1 MTVLQTERLL
11 LRPWEERDAGTL
23 YRWAS
28 DPAVGPP
35 AGWPPHKNIEESRE
49 VLRCILCRP
58 ESYAVCLR
66 CDGVPIGSAS
76 LHFSDVSD
84 LACGEGECELGYW
97 LARPFWGLG
106 IMPEAAEELLRR
118 AFEELGMERVRCG
131 YYEGNERSRRVQ
143 EKCGFR
149 RQWISKDVDVPQMHE
164 KRTGYVGVLTR
175 EDWLSRRTGEK

>member
-1 MTVLQTERLL
+1 MLQTQRLV
-11 LRPWEERDAGTL
+11 LRPWAENDDKTL

-35 AGWPPHKNIEESRE
+35 AGWPPHKSTDESRE
-49 VLRCILCRP
+49 VLRQILCRP

-66 CDGVPIGSAS
+66 CDGVPIGSLS

-84 LACGEGECELGYW
+84 LARAEGECELGYW

-106 IMPEAAEELLRR
+106 IMPEAAMELLRH
-118 AFEELGMERVRCG
+118 AFEELGMERVWCG

-143 EKCGFR
+143 EKCGFVP
-149 RQWISKDVDVPQMHE
+149 QWTTQDVDMPQMHE
-164 KRTGYVGVLTR
+164 KRTGHVSVLTR
-175 EDWLSRRTGEK
+175 QDWLARRAAEK